1 MVAISVPRVL
11 WAVLVLHFIPL
22 NDARTGRHV
31 SSDLAWSMVEDETT
45 VKLNLLFIE
54 FKWLWRRH
62 LEFKLVSFEA
72 FGESEMVRWR
82 IEVGKLRR
90 QTPRAEDCCSV
101 LQLWRTRDR
110 LWAFFATSVTL
121 CDARWGGECAFL
133 SNNFRWRG
141 YQMECGNGRCLFV
154 ALSWRLRI

>member
-62 LEFKLVSFEA
+62 RKFKITSFEA

-82 IEVGKLRR
+82 IEVEKLRC
-90 QTPRAEDCCSV
+90 QTPREEKGCSG
-101 LQLWRTRDR
+101 LQLWRIRER
-110 LWAFFATSVTL
+110 LWESFATSVTF
-121 CDARWGGECAFL
+121 CDDRWGRECAFRSKNL
-133 SNNFRWRG
+133 AWRG
-141 YQMECGNGRCLFV
+141 YQTGCENGRWLLF
-154 ALSWRLRI
+154 